1 MKTMEK
7 VVLAQTNGLGMI
19 GMVGYLVF
27 LFGMMWFFIIRPQKK
42 KDKELK
48 EMQNSMK
55 AGDKVLLQNGL
66 YGKIVDKI
74 NNVFIIEFG
83 LNKGVRIPV
92 QQSAV
97 IGIAEPNLSLKPVK
111 KVEEDFDDEDD
122 EDEDEE

>member
-1 MKTMEK
+1 MEK